1 MTSRALVIAIDGPA
15 ASGKTST
22 AAEVA
27 RRLGAIHLDSG
38 ALYRGL
44 TRVAIDAVTRVPA
57 EIAADAERR
66 GLELRRDDDEIV
78 PYLDAHPAEP
88 VIRGRD
94 VTATVSE
101 IAAMPAIRQWV
112 NQRLREAATWGRL
125 AVLDGR
131 DIGTDVFPDAA
142 VKVFLTATPSARAHR
157 RIRQRGQDPSGEAV
171 EREAHALAARDA
183 IDSTRSVAPLRQAA
197 DAVLIDTTALGFD
210 EQVERIVALVRER
223 IPE

>member
-1 MTSRALVIAIDGPA
+1 VTGRALVIAIDGPA

-27 RRLGAIHLDSG
+27 RRLGATHLDSG

-44 TRVAIDAVTRVPA
+44 TRVAIDAVTRAPA
-57 EIAADAERR
+57 EIVAEAQRR
-66 GLELRRDDDEIV
+66 GLELRREDDEIV
-78 PYLDAHPAEP
+78 PYLDGRPAEP

-101 IAAMPAIRQWV
+101 VAAMPAIREWV
-112 NQRLREAATWGRL
+112 NQRLRAAATWGRL

-157 RIRQRGQDPSGEAV
+157 RIRQRGQEPSGEAV

-183 IDSTRSVAPLRQAA
+183 IDSTRSVAPLRRAA

>member
-1 MTSRALVIAIDGPA
+1 MIAIDGPA

-27 RRLGAIHLDSG
+27 RRLGATHLDSG

-44 TRVAIDAVTRVPA
+44 TRVALDAESRAPERIVV
-57 EIAADAERR
+57 EAERR
-66 GLELRRDDDEIV
+66 GLELRREADEIV
-78 PYLDAHPAEP
+78 PYLDGRPAEP

-101 IAAMPAIRQWV
+101 VAAMPLIREWV
-112 NQRLREAATWGRL
+112 NRRLREAAAWGRL

-142 VKVFLTATPSARAHR
+142 VKVFLTATPPARAER

-171 EREAHALAARDA
+171 EREARALAARDA
-183 IDSTRSVAPLRQAA
+183 IDSSRTVAPLRRAE

-223 IPE
+223 LPE